1 MVVNPGSTNASNNLS
16 LAQHQPMMMEG
27 TIQEQPRPDRKKS
40 HWELTMEIE
49 ELKKKKNRDLEDI
62 KKLKVELHKME
73 LMYKKYRELCQQ
85 GSGGMGLVNLNIAA
99 TLSFSLNQ
107 PGDPAEVA

>member
-1 MVVNPGSTNASNNLS
+1 MQLRQQQMKNTSKRPAVNPGSTTGSNNLS
-16 LAQHQPMMMEG
+16 MGQNLLMLDGGVQ
-27 TIQEQPRPDRKKS
+27 QEQVAQRPDRKKS

-73 LMYKKYRELCQQ
+73 LMYKKYRELC
-85 GSGGMGLVNLNIAA
+85 
-99 TLSFSLNQ
+99 
-107 PGDPAEVA
+107 